1 MAIEIVSF
9 PAIKWWIFPLFFV
22 CLPGRVDCTWIDH
35 PKVEPLEIPG
45 KPHQDHPIEGLEE
58 NDSRN
63 PNG

>member
-9 PAIKWWIFPLFFV
+9 PSYKMVDLSIVFCMFTR
-22 CLPGRVDCTWIDH
+22 PGRLYVDH

-63 PNG
+63 PHG